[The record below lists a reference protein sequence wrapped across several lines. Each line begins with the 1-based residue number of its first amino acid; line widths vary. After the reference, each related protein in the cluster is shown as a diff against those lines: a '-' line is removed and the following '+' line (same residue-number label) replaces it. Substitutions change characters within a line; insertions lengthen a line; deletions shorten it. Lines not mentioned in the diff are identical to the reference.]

1 MKNIILVI
9 LATLVFGC
17 KVQSDNSTSDT
28 ESQGA
33 AELVQDE
40 APTEFAVVNSV
51 QKQDSLFARIAKGAC
66 FGNCPTYRM
75 HIYTTGTA
83 VLKAVRG
90 IEKKGLYKSLLTH
103 EQMNEFLL
111 KAKEIRYTEMNDVYD
126 NKSVT
131 DLPMVATSIVIDGER
146 KEVKRRY
153 EYPKEILELEKLFD
167 NLLDKIIWEKIQDD
181 SDN

>member
-1 MKNIILVI
+1 MKNLIFVI
-9 LATLVFGC
+9 LTTLFFGC
-17 KVQSDNSTSDT
+17 KVQSDNSISDS
-28 ESQGA
+28 ESLGA
-33 AELVQDE
+33 AEVVQDE
-40 APTEFAVVNSV
+40 VPADFAVINSV
-51 QKQDSLFARIAKGAC
+51 QKQDSLFTSIVKGAC

-75 HIYTTGTA
+75 HIYTAGTV
-83 VLKAVRG
+83 VLKAIRG
-90 IEKKGLYKSLLTH
+90 IEKKGLYKSLLTN

-131 DLPMVATSIVIDGER
+131 DLPMVATSIVVDGHR